1 MLTGKEEIDK
11 LNTKSGKGNAE
22 SEELPS
28 YLRSSYSQTY
38 QLLEPTKILKGKKV
52 FPQFAYGNSHEAP
65 TYFKLSNSLIC
76 RESYDNPY
84 LKSKVPP
91 LSKLDSLKGSTL
103 NNYEFYN
110 VSEQRFTNRKPTGYV
125 TNKITDT
132 ITNQVKIVQK
142 PLNDDKDQIFTF
154 ESAYKSIQDQLFN
167 RKRELFTDFVEKND
181 LLNVYGPLNMRTR
194 PNEFREVK
202 NYALDPDQLKQLKEQ
217 RSRQQITPTNRSG
230 FTDLIKT
237 VRLPTISKIQG
248 LDTDKYYNKDQNYLN
263 QLTNSIIVQKIDE
276 NIKLKNKTLA
286 SFNKNKH
293 SIKQNTEDTENMQGI
308 IDVFE
313 KHLEFEKQYNC

>member
-1 MLTGKEEIDK
+1 MLTGKEELDK
-11 LNTKSGKGNAE
+11 INPKSAKGNAE
-22 SEELPS
+22 SEELPQ

-38 QLLEPTKILKGKKV
+38 QILEPTKILKGKKV

-65 TYFKLSNSLIC
+65 TYFKLSNSLVC
-76 RESYDNPY
+76 KESYDNPY
-84 LKSKVPP
+84 IKNKVPP

-110 VSEQRFTNRKPTGYV
+110 ISDQRFTNRKPTGYI

-132 ITNQVKIVQK
+132 ITNQVKFVQK
-142 PLNDDKDQIFTF
+142 PLNDDKDQMFTF
-154 ESAYKSIQDQLFN
+154 ESAYKSIQDKLFN
-167 RKRELFTDFVEKND
+167 KKRELFTDFVEKND

-194 PNEFREVK
+194 PKEFREVK
-202 NYALDPDQLKQLKEQ
+202 NYALDSDQLKLLKEQ

-237 VRLPTISKIQG
+237 VRLPTISKNQG
-248 LDTDKYYNKDQNYLN
+248 LDTDKYYNKDQHYLN
-263 QLTNSIIVQKIDE
+263 QLSNSIIVEKIDE
-276 NIKLKNKTLA
+276 NIKHKNKTLQ
-286 SFNKNKH
+286 SFNKNKR
-293 SIKQNTEDTENMQGI
+293 SIKHNTEDTENMQGI
-308 IDVFE
+308 IDIFE